1 MQNIFKLNNLKNIK
15 KIVKNNLNFKISN
28 YNYKKKKKS
37 IFSISLF
44 TCTDEQSTDEDSSDI
59 LDEMSRTLENLLRE
73 NIISNEVKSLLIIYK
88 KSIL

>member
-1 MQNIFKLNNLKNIK
+1 VQNIFKLNNLKNIK

-73 NIISNEVKSLLIIYK
+73 NIISNEVKSLLIIYT